1 MINEREKTMKIFWL
15 VRITVPEVLMMA
27 KNILTIQTK
36 TFSLIYFQT
45 KLKKWTINAR
55 WTIKAAAKI
64 KLQIISCFRNRQT
77 RKQNKGE
84 QKTLTNVIWDPRR
97 NGWLKTVENDLKWLR
112 KMMQQS

>member
-45 KLKKWTINAR
+45 KLKKWTI
-55 WTIKAAAKI
+55 KAAAKI
-64 KLQIISCFRNRQT
+64 KLQIISCFWNRQT

>member
-1 MINEREKTMKIFWL
+1 MVVWSRWRFCL
-15 VRITVPEVLMMA
+15 LLHFGITES
-27 KNILTIQTK
+27 NLTVQYVSSSEFQTK
-36 TFSLIYFQT
+36 TKQ
-45 KLKKWTINAR
+45 KKWRIKAR
-55 WTIKAAAKI
+55 WTKEVVAKI

-112 KMMQQS
+112 KMVQQS